1 MPLDVFDEKSQV
13 FLCHL
18 AGKKLLIDERLFVQD
33 TASECSL
40 DDAEGLSREARS
52 EVSSYLATRKKLTRG
67 NPMTNLRD
75 LDPVV
80 RDFLAMQR
88 LGQLFT
94 NPR

>member
-1 MPLDVFDEKSQV
+1 M
-13 FLCHL
+13 
-18 AGKKLLIDERLFVQD
+18 QD

-94 NPR
+94 NPRYVDEGLVKSLLFAYSVQALKWRM

>member
-1 MPLDVFDEKSQV
+1 MPFG
-13 FLCHL
+13 
-18 AGKKLLIDERLFVQD
+18 GKMINWWEGISQD